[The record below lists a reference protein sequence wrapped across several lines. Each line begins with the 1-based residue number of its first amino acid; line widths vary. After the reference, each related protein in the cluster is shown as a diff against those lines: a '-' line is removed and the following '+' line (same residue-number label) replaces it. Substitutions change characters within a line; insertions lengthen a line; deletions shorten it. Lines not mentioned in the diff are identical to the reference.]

1 LIETGSADVLFDF
14 DGATIN
20 AAGRTMLDQ
29 VIANMRG
36 RTFDRLTLTGYT
48 DPLGDAAYNEGLSQR
63 RADAVRNYLLSNGLN
78 GRDIRA
84 TGRGEQDPVVELS
97 ACPAGASQVS
107 CLAPNRRVVFTFEGL
122 R

>member
-1 LIETGSADVLFDF
+1 
-14 DGATIN
+14 
-20 AAGRTMLDQ
+20 MLDQ

-48 DPLGDAAYNEGLSQR
+48 DQIGDDAYNQGLSER
-63 RADAVRNYLLSNGLN
+63 RAAAVRTYLQSNGLG

-84 TGRGEQDPVVELS
+84 VGRGEQDPVVDIG
-97 ACPAGASQVS
+97 ACPAGPRQIA